1 MLSNRPKVLVVAG
14 LDSGGGAGISADC
27 ITVYDNGAFALPTVS
42 ALTCQ
47 SLKSVYAVENSS
59 NELFAQCLNTA
70 LNDWDKISAVKI
82 GLVCKKD
89 HLDILL
95 DFLSNKLKD
104 TPVVWDPVLTA
115 TAGRLD
121 SADLKSNLKA
131 ILSVTTIFTPNL
143 PEALELANWSMDD
156 LKEKGINQLCQ
167 YFLDMGLK
175 NIIIK
180 GGHRQECD
188 EAVDVFASD
197 NLSFTMSYGKKAGDG
212 AHGGGCALS
221 SALAALLAQG
231 YAAFD
236 AAVLAKAYITKGIFQ
251 SAVIDNEYR
260 PPIGHHGFVDN
271 IDFCPYVK
279 EEGFPT
285 SAYNFKRV
293 VDKLGLY
300 PVCDNLEF
308 LAQLLKLGV
317 RTAQLRIKD
326 SEDKNLYLK
335 IMQAVELG
343 REYGARIFINDH
355 YKLAAKAGAYGVHLG
370 MEDLRDADLEFIY
383 KHNLAL
389 GISTHGPYEL
399 LKAYQ
404 LNPSYIAIGHIF
416 ETKSKIM
423 PSKPQG
429 LDKLQRQVTL
439 LQGKVPL
446 TCIGGIKL
454 EHLESIAKTNI
465 GSIALITALSDI
477 KDNELLKQA
486 VDKWIEVIG
495 NGQDESL

>member
-1 MLSNRPKVLVVAG
+1 MLNNRPKVLVVAG

-27 ITVYDNGAFALPTVS
+27 ITIYDNGAFALPTVS

-47 SLKSVYAVENSS
+47 SLKAVYAVENSS
-59 NELFAQCLNTA
+59 NELFTQCLTTA
-70 LNDWDKISAVKI
+70 INDWDKISAIKV
-82 GLVCKKD
+82 GLVCKQD

-95 DFLSNKLKD
+95 DFLQHQAKD
-104 TPVVWDPVLTA
+104 IPVVWDPVLTA

-121 SADLKSNLKA
+121 SADLKANLAK

-143 PEALELANWSMDD
+143 PEALELANWTLDD
-156 LKEKGINQLCQ
+156 LKLKGIHKLCE

-180 GGHRQECD
+180 GGHRQELAQ
-188 EAVDVFASD
+188 AVDIFASND
-197 NLSFTMSYGKKAGDG
+197 LSFTMSYNKKLGDG

-236 AAVLAKAYITKGIFQ
+236 AAVLAKAYVTLGIYQ
-251 SAVIDNEYR
+251 SAVVDNEYR

-271 IDFCPYVK
+271 IDYCPFVQ

-285 SAYNFKRV
+285 KGYDFKKV
-293 VDKLGLY
+293 KSKLGLY

-308 LAQLLKLGV
+308 LEQLLRLGV
-317 RTAQLRIKD
+317 RTLQLRIKD
-326 SEDKNLYLK
+326 SQDPNLYSK
-335 IMQAVELG
+335 IEKAVALG
-343 REYGARIFINDH
+343 KQYKARIFINDH
-355 YKLAAKAGAYGVHLG
+355 YELAAKAGAFGVHLG
-370 MEDLRDADLEFIY
+370 MEDLKEADLEFIY

-404 LNPSYIAIGHIF
+404 LNPSYIALGHIF
-416 ETKSKIM
+416 KTQTKIM
-423 PSKPQG
+423 PSQPQG
-429 LDKLQRQVTL
+429 LDKLYRQVRL
-439 LQGKVPL
+439 VQGKVPL

-454 EHLESIAKTNI
+454 DSLAQIASFNI
-465 GSIALITALSDI
+465 GSIAVVTALSDI
-477 KDNELLKQA
+477 KDHTKLKQDVA
-486 VDKWIEVIG
+486 TWLEGIG
-495 NGQDESL
+495 NGQDEC